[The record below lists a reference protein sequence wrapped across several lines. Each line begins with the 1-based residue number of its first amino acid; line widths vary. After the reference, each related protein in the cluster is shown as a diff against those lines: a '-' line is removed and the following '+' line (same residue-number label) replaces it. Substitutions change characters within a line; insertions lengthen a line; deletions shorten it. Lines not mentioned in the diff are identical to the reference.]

1 MNPFKELIP
10 VVFPSPGL
18 LIILL
23 TLFSAQVRAQDN
35 PPSKEKLLEAMN
47 NGAMYAMTS
56 LLDQEG
62 KSRCDYNIIEGKWY
76 PYEEPWHTA
85 QIINALVEVH
95 RLTGDK
101 RYRDA
106 ARRAGDWWV
115 GLEIK
120 DHPKLKGMV
129 RAIHGDGI
137 DKIVFATVSDG
148 TPGLFNLYRLTGE
161 KKYAE
166 VPTRA
171 GEWMLQH
178 MYIPNE
184 GMFYDM
190 VDPVT
195 GDVLKENSLFWPE
208 KTQQSLNDVARPNN
222 EGSLYK
228 DMYEYTK
235 NPKYKEVFLNLCN
248 CLVRTQGPEGLW
260 MQFSPNDEAGGKIHP
275 RFNLWNA
282 ESLIEGY
289 LLTGEKKY
297 LEAAKKTCAYFVKLQ
312 QKDGTIF
319 YDNFLN
325 GRFRENSFTGSAVSF
340 AALLWIRLVDLGVGE
355 EFKPSIEKSIHWVL
369 ASQFSPNHPDKNL
382 AGGFLDSRTRS
393 KSGRI
398 WLTQRD
404 VGTPF
409 ALRFLVAYY
418 NYTYKGQ

>member
-1 MNPFKELIP
+1 MNFFSVSHRFLRR
-10 VVFPSPGL
+10 L
-18 LIILL
+18 LIVVLPLL
-23 TLFSAQVRAQDN
+23 VIAGLPASGQDASLTKDQVLQAI
-35 PPSKEKLLEAMN
+35 N
-47 NGAMYAMTS
+47 NGAVYAMTG
-56 LLDQEG
+56 LLDEEG
-62 KSRCDYNIIEGKWY
+62 KSRCDYNQLEGKWY
-76 PYEEPWHTA
+76 PYEEPWHTG

-95 RLTGDK
+95 RLTKDN

-106 ARRAGDWWV
+106 AIRAGNWWV

-148 TPGLFNLYRLTGE
+148 TPGLFNLYRLTGD

-171 GEWMLQH
+171 GEWMLQN
-178 MYIPNE
+178 MYLAKE
-184 GMFYDM
+184 AMFYDM
-190 VDPVT
+190 VDPST
-195 GDVLKENSLFWPE
+195 GEVLKENSLFWPE
-208 KTQQSLNDVARPNN
+208 KKQQSLNDVARPNN
-222 EGSLYK
+222 EGSLFK
-228 DMYEYTK
+228 DMFEYSK
-235 NPKYKEVFLNLCN
+235 NPKYREVFLNLCDG
-248 CLVRTQGPEGLW
+248 LVRMQGPEGLW
-260 MQFSPNDEAGGKIHP
+260 MQFSPNDASSGKIHP

-282 ESLIEGY
+282 ESLIEGF
-289 LLTGEKKY
+289 LLTGNKAY
-297 LEAAKKTCAYFVKLQ
+297 LEAAKKTLVYFVKLQ

-325 GRFRENSFTGSAVSF
+325 GKFRENSFTGSAVSF
-340 AALLWIRLVDLGVGE
+340 AALLWIKLYDLGVGD
-355 EFKPSIEKSIHWVL
+355 EFKPNIEKSIRWVL

-393 KSGRI
+393 KGGKI

-418 NYTYKGQ
+418 HYAYKGQ